1 MAISATDVRLGRL
14 VQAIQELAGAKEL
27 TEVTTIVRQAAR
39 YLADADGVTFVLR
52 ESSECAY
59 VDEDAIQPLW
69 KGRRFPLQA
78 CISGWVMLNK
88 QQVAISDIYQDHRV
102 PHDAYRPTF
111 VKSLLMTPI
120 RSKDPIGAIGVYWAA
135 HHSPKLEEAEAL
147 QILADATATA
157 ISNVQLYRELSQQVE
172 SYKRLAEELR
182 RSKEQLSA
190 EVAELEKFRQV
201 TVGRELRMI
210 ELEKEMA
217 RLRASLQSRR

>member
-1 MAISATDVRLGRL
+1 MASVTDVRLGRL
-14 VQAIQELAGAKEL
+14 VQAMQALASAKEFS
-27 TEVTTIVRQAAR
+27 EVTTVVRQAAR
-39 YLADADGVTFVLR
+39 YLADADGATFVLR
-52 ESSECAY
+52 ENRECFY
-59 VDEDAIQPLW
+59 VDEDAIGPLW
-69 KGRRFPLQA
+69 KGRRFPLQV

-88 QQVAISDIYQDHRV
+88 QQAAIPDVYQDQRV

-135 HHSPKLEEAEAL
+135 EHSPRPEETETL
-147 QILADATATA
+147 QTLADATAIA

-182 RSKEQLSA
+182 RSKQQLSE

-210 ELEKEMA
+210 ELEKELE
-217 RLRASLQSRR
+217 RLRSKPGFSR